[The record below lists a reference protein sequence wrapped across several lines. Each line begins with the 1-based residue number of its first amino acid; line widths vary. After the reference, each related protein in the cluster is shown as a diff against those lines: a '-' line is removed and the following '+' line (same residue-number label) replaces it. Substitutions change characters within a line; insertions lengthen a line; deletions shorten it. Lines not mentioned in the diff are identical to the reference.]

1 MGPDD
6 SRLDHYGGP
15 RPLRTDVGG
24 IECAT
29 VAVFG
34 QESYDRFWTKLMP
47 PGVGYFGVDLSPVDD
62 DVLASRVG
70 RFKQCQVE
78 IIDDCGHMVH
88 YEQPQKLL
96 EILRNFL

>member
-1 MGPDD
+1 
-6 SRLDHYGGP
+6 
-15 RPLRTDVGG
+15 
-24 IECAT
+24 
-29 VAVFG
+29 
-34 QESYDRFWTKLMP
+34 MP
-47 PGVGYFGVDLSPVDD
+47 PGVGYFGVELSPVDD